1 MIVVDSSALVD
12 LGLGV
17 RDRAA
22 RVIAALED
30 AAWDLAAP
38 HLVDIEIVSAIRR
51 LTLARVL
58 DAEAAAVRL
67 SSVQS
72 LPVRRYPH
80 VQLLPRIWE
89 LRTRVTAADAAY
101 VALAEA
107 LDAPLLTTDR
117 RLARSHG
124 HSASIIAA

>member
-12 LGLGV
+12 LGFGV
-17 RDRAA
+17 QGRAG
-22 RVIAALED
+22 RVAAALED
-30 AAWDLAAP
+30 ADWDLAAP
-38 HLVDIEIVSAIRR
+38 HLVDIEIVSAVRR
-51 LTLARVL
+51 LTLARVV
-58 DAEAAAVRL
+58 DDEAADIRL

-80 VQLLPRIWE
+80 VRLLPRIWE

-124 HSASIIAA
+124 HTATIIAA

>member
-17 RDRAA
+17 QGRSA
-22 RVIAALED
+22 RIVAALED
-30 AAWDLAAP
+30 ADWNLAAP
-38 HLVDIEIVSAIRR
+38 HLVDIEVVSAVRR
-51 LTLARVL
+51 LTLAGVL

-72 LPVRRYPH
+72 LPMRRYPH
-80 VQLLPRIWE
+80 VRLLPRIWE
-89 LRTRVTAADAAY
+89 LRASVTAGDAAY

-124 HSASIIAA
+124 HGATIIAP